1 MSSGSFYWTRWMM
14 DMCPLLNMYSNPD
27 MSSENFHWIQAMS
40 FIYSTY
46 YVLEYLDNWFQK
58 KKEYLDNL

>member
-1 MSSGSFYWTRWMM
+1 MSSESFHWTRWMV
-14 DMCPLLNMYSNPD
+14 DTCPLLNTYSNTD
-27 MSSENFHWIQAMS
+27 MSSKNFHWTQAIS

-46 YVLEYLDNWFQK
+46 YVLEYLDNWFKK

>member
-1 MSSGSFYWTRWMM
+1 MVDT
-14 DMCPLLNMYSNPD
+14 CLLLNTYSNPD